1 MNAIEMKLEI
11 IEDLLDE
18 LECATA
24 AMRSWPMGSEERHDA
39 YLNCKRIHAAIKAAK
54 SK

>member
-1 MNAIEMKLEI
+1 MNTEQLKSEL

-18 LECATA
+18 LEFATA
-24 AMRSWPMGSEERHDA
+24 AMRSWPIGSEEHHNS

>member
-1 MNAIEMKLEI
+1 MNTELKSEI
-11 IEDLLDE
+11 LDGLFDE

-24 AMRSWPMGSEERHDA
+24 AMRSWPIGSEEHHNA